1 MTNKLLAVNYIHDN
15 GFWCHAAI
23 FARGHPQVIML
34 IVPLILTLNCKDT
47 YAIRIATIVLA
58 AVDFANPLYE
68 TSWCSNA

>member
-1 MTNKLLAVNYIHDN
+1 MIMVF
-15 GFWCHAAI
+15 GVMQPF

-47 YAIRIATIVLA
+47 YAIRMATIVS

-68 TSWCSNA
+68 TSRCSNT